1 MNDIWN
7 DVVGKSESA
16 GLLIE
21 QRATSNEQRRRE
33 TETVACAHGNC
44 SLVAESLLLTLE
56 ARTRKNLLIYQFGVC
71 MNREAHCQA
80 HPTQSTDRS
89 RKPQSRDA
97 AYKKRKG
104 RPYICFSLF
113 VIGGVKGSTFLLIS
127 RFVFLTA
134 RARVHAQRICLF
146 LT

>member
-1 MNDIWN
+1 MNA
-7 DVVGKSESA
+7 K
-16 GLLIE
+16 
-21 QRATSNEQRRRE
+21 
-33 TETVACAHGNC
+33 
-44 SLVAESLLLTLE
+44 
-56 ARTRKNLLIYQFGVC
+56 
-71 MNREAHCQA
+71 
-80 HPTQSTDRS
+80 PTQSTDRS

-113 VIGGVKGSTFLLIS
+113 VIGGVKGSRGPLFLPIL